1 MSFRDLLVDQMI
13 YLAVS
18 TCQTLH
24 SYVLYIYPA
33 DSDIMTPVIYPSGKG
48 MTSLNAHC
56 GPVDFLVST
65 SSTLA
70 SDLLR
75 RDSMLN
81 GSEEGANLEGGGG
94 GGGGKGDVGGDE
106 GGQRLDQSSYHQDSE
121 TPPPREEKPKRLLL
135 QYRLHSTCQLPG
147 KLLTAQP
154 DQGNS
159 RASPDSLEHSPED
172 GSIYEVSEDPD
183 VWVRGRPVEWGKEG
197 EARRNKVTS
206 TAIFSGGRGHR
217 RIGQTASAETCSDST
232 ENTLLVWQLPLTLSQ

>member
-1 MSFRDLLVDQMI
+1 
-13 YLAVS
+13 
-18 TCQTLH
+18 
-24 SYVLYIYPA
+24 
-33 DSDIMTPVIYPSGKG
+33 

-70 SDLLR
+70 SNLLR
-75 RDSMLN
+75 RDSILN
-81 GSEEGANLEGGGG
+81 GSEEG
-94 GGGGKGDVGGDE
+94 KGDVGGNE
-106 GGQRLDQSSYHQDSE
+106 GGQRLEQSSYAQDSE
-121 TPPPREEKPKRLLL
+121 ATPLREEKPKRLLL
-135 QYRLHSTCQLPG
+135 QYRLHSTCELPG

-154 DQGNS
+154 EQGNP
-159 RASPDSLEHSPED
+159 RPPPDSLEHSPED

-197 EARRNKVTS
+197 EARRSKVTS

-217 RIGQTASAETCSDST
+217 RIGQTASADTSS